1 MRIIRGPAL
10 VAGLAVA
17 AAALAGCGS
26 TGPGRPAQC
35 GALLAQLKAFDGTL
49 QGEAKGDNPLA
60 EVGTS
65 ASFQMQLRR
74 DAASPAVPQA
84 LWTAETSLSGALQAY
99 DEPGVKTALEQVKAV
114 CGG

>member
-1 MRIIRGPAL
+1 MRIIRGAAL
-10 VAGLAVA
+10 VAGLAVV
-17 AAALAGCGS
+17 AALAGCGS